1 MKTKEPPRRAKLT
14 TAVVHRRRRK
24 ASPRQSAASKG
35 APARKNDVAAVR
47 EVAEMLLSN
56 SPRHAGTISDMVITL
71 ADKTARAERDMTRL
85 RAWQHLLS
93 DLALALGQV
102 GSDEEARVRSAA
114 DALRRSIRMIDRNPE
129 GSLAVR
135 PASRRIMEALFDLGG
150 SASFAETRAKSR
162 HSENH
167 FSNSLGALR
176 AHGFVEVRRDAADKR
191 RKALA
196 LTSRG
201 KAALGAAKT
210 DGALAKT
217 DRSSSVY
224 VPDRVIARAD
234 APSYPAPKLE
244 KLHSAVEPTT

>member
-1 MKTKEPPRRAKLT
+1 MKTKETPRRAKPR
-14 TAVVHRRRRK
+14 TAVAHRRRRK
-24 ASPRQSAASKG
+24 ASPRPSAAKVT
-35 APARKNDVAAVR
+35 PARKNDVAAVR
-47 EVAEMLLSN
+47 EVAELFLSN
-56 SPRHAGTISDMVITL
+56 SPRHAGAISDLVITL
-71 ADKTARAERDMTRL
+71 ADKAARAERDTTRL

-93 DLALALGQV
+93 DLALALEQV

-135 PASRRIMEALFDLGG
+135 PASRRIMEALLDLGG

-167 FSNSLGALR
+167 FSNSLGALK

-191 RKALA
+191 RKAIA

-201 KAALGAAKT
+201 KAALVAAKA
-210 DGALAKT
+210 DGASART
-217 DRSSSVY
+217 DRSPAVY
-224 VPDRVIARAD
+224 VPDRVMARAD

-244 KLHSAVEPTT
+244 KLHSTAEPTA